1 MEELNEW
8 QKDENGHWKT
18 YSCCLT
24 VKSAKGTHD
33 FGEDGKC
40 ECGAVLYNITFN
52 PNGGA
57 VDPTSATT
65 DINGKLTELPTPTCD
80 DDSYRFDGWFT
91 ESGKMVTTDTIFD
104 ADTTIYAYWQIMS
117 NSPLYTWQEWEIIEK
132 IVEANKKKDEP
143 MEVEPEPEEVE
154 PTIEPWENPFADVA
168 ETDALSSHTKTAT

>member
-1 MEELNEW
+1 M
-8 QKDENGHWKT
+8 
-18 YSCCLT
+18 
-24 VKSAKGTHD
+24 KSAKGTHD

-40 ECGAVLYNITFN
+40 ECGAVQYTVTFN
-52 PNGGA
+52 PNGGV

-104 ADTTIYAYWQIMS
+104 ADTNVYAYWQIMS
-117 NSPLYTWQEWEIIEK
+117 NSPLSTWQEWEIIEK

-143 MEVEPEPEEVE
+143 AEVEPDPEEVE